1 MTSTKGVVMSDSG
14 WHREAAMEAMIASSR
29 RRVHYLAGHGH
40 APRRCYL
47 FAMTSLAITPQAG
60 VGDLVREWRQRR
72 RLSQLELAGE
82 ADISTRHLS
91 FVENG
96 RSAPSRGMLLR
107 LAERLDM
114 PLRARNE
121 MLHAAGFAALYPER
135 PLGAPEMSQARR
147 TVDAVLQAHA
157 PFPALAV
164 DRHWTL
170 VASNSAVAPLLAGVS
185 AALLQGAVNVLR
197 LSLHPQ
203 GLAPRIDNLD
213 EWRAHLLA
221 RLQHQIDRS
230 GDAQLAALHAELA
243 AYPTR
248 AGGARAHDFA
258 DIAVPLRL
266 RLDGLD
272 APLSLIGT
280 TTVFGTPVDVTL
292 SELALE
298 CFYPADERTREALQR
313 AGRQ

>member
-1 MTSTKGVVMSDSG
+1 MAKSLVGIATLRWRPCSRAGRGQSITREVMG
-14 WHREAAMEAMIASSR
+14 R
-29 RRVHYLAGHGH
+29 R
-40 APRRCYL
+40 PRRCYL
-47 FAMTSLAITPQAG
+47 FAMTSIALPLQSG

-96 RSAPSRGMLLR
+96 RSVPSRSMLLR

-114 PLRARNE
+114 PLRARNQ
-121 MLHAAGFAALYPER
+121 MLHAAGFAALYAER
-135 PLGAPEMSQARR
+135 ALDAPEMSVARR
-147 TVDAVLQAHA
+147 MVDAVLDAHA

-170 VASNSAVAPLLAGVS
+170 LASNAAVAPLLAGVA
-185 AALLQGAVNVLR
+185 AALLQGPINVLR

-203 GLAPRIDNLD
+203 GLAPRIENLA

-221 RLQHQIDRS
+221 RLQQQIDRS

-248 AGGARAHDFA
+248 AGEAQAHDVGG
-258 DIAVPLRL
+258 IAVPLRL
-266 RLDGLD
+266 RVDGL
-272 APLSLIGT
+272 ATPLSLIST

-298 CFYPADERTREALQR
+298 CFYPADERSRAALQR
-313 AGRQ
+313 SAVA

>member
-1 MTSTKGVVMSDSG
+1 MGRATGRRYPAAMTST
-14 WHREAAMEAMIASSR
+14 ALSSR
-29 RRVHYLAGHGH
+29 
-40 APRRCYL
+40 
-47 FAMTSLAITPQAG
+47 AG
-60 VGDLVREWRQRR
+60 VGDLLRDWRQRR

-91 FVENG
+91 FIETG
-96 RSAPSRGMLLR
+96 RSQPSRSMLLR

-121 MLHAAGFAALYPER
+121 MLNAAGFAALYTER
-135 PLGAPEMSQARR
+135 PLDAPEMSVARR
-147 TVDAVLQAHA
+147 TIDAVLDAHA

-170 VASNSAVAPLLAGVS
+170 VASNAAVTALLAGVS
-185 AALLQGAVNVLR
+185 AEMLQGAVNVLR
-197 LSLHPQ
+197 LSLHPD
-203 GLAPRIDNLD
+203 GLAPRIVNLT

-221 RLQHQIDRS
+221 RLQQQVERS

-248 AGGARAHDFA
+248 GDAPVHDA
-258 DIAVPLRL
+258 CAIAVPLRL
-266 RLDGLD
+266 RVDGL
-272 APLSLIGT
+272 AEPLSLIST

-298 CFYPADERTREALQR
+298 CFYPADDATRAALQR
-313 AGRQ
+313 LA

>member
-1 MTSTKGVVMSDSG
+1 MDACSEPARGQSITREVMG
-14 WHREAAMEAMIASSR
+14 RM
-29 RRVHYLAGHGH
+29 
-40 APRRCYL
+40 PRRCYL
-47 FAMTSLAITPQAG
+47 FAMTSTALPMQSG
-60 VGDLVREWRQRR
+60 VGDLMREWRQRR

-96 RSAPSRGMLLR
+96 RSVPSRSMLLR

-121 MLHAAGFAALYPER
+121 MLHAAGFAALYSER
-135 PLGAPEMSQARR
+135 PLDAPEMSVARR
-147 TVDAVLQAHA
+147 TVDAVLNAHA

-170 VASNSAVAPLLAGVS
+170 VASNAAVTPLLAGVS
-185 AALLQGAVNVLR
+185 VALLQGPVNVLR

-203 GLAPRIDNLD
+203 GLAPRIANLA

-221 RLQHQIDRS
+221 RLQQQIERS
-230 GDAQLAALHAELA
+230 GDATLVALHDELA
-243 AYPTR
+243 AYPVR
-248 AGGARAHDFA
+248 AGNAPANEPGG
-258 DIAVPLRL
+258 IAVPLKL
-266 RLDGLD
+266 RVDGL
-272 APLSLIGT
+272 AEPLSLIST

-298 CFYPADERTREALQR
+298 CFYPADERTRAALQAA
-313 AGRQ
+313 AGR

>member
-1 MTSTKGVVMSDSG
+1 MTS
-14 WHREAAMEAMIASSR
+14 AALPAR
-29 RRVHYLAGHGH
+29 
-40 APRRCYL
+40 
-47 FAMTSLAITPQAG
+47 AG

-82 ADISTRHLS
+82 AEISTRHLS

-114 PLRARNE
+114 PLRARNA
-121 MLHAAGFAALYPER
+121 MLHAAGFAALYSER
-135 PLGAPEMSQARR
+135 ALDAPEMSVARR
-147 TVDAVLQAHA
+147 TVDAVLNAHA
-157 PFPALAV
+157 PFPALAI

-170 VASNSAVAPLLAGVS
+170 VAGNAAVAPLLAGVA
-185 AALLQGAVNVLR
+185 AALLQGPVNVLR

-203 GLAPRIDNLD
+203 GLAPRIANLG

-221 RLQHQIDRS
+221 RLQQQIDRS
-230 GDAQLAALHAELA
+230 GDAQLVALHDELA

-248 AGGARAHDFA
+248 GESGPVHDIVG
-258 DIAVPLRL
+258 IAVPLRL
-266 RLDGLD
+266 HVDGL
-272 APLSLIGT
+272 AEPLSLIST

-298 CFYPADERTREALQR
+298 CFYPADERTREVLLR
-313 AGRQ
+313 AGRP

>member
-1 MTSTKGVVMSDSG
+1 MGRATGRRYPAAMTST
-14 WHREAAMEAMIASSR
+14 ALSSR
-29 RRVHYLAGHGH
+29 
-40 APRRCYL
+40 
-47 FAMTSLAITPQAG
+47 AG
-60 VGDLVREWRQRR
+60 VGDLLRDWRQRR

-91 FVENG
+91 FIETG
-96 RSAPSRGMLLR
+96 RSQPSRSMLLR

-121 MLHAAGFAALYPER
+121 MLNAAGFAALYTER
-135 PLGAPEMSQARR
+135 PLDAPEMSVARR
-147 TVDAVLQAHA
+147 TIDAVLDAHA

-170 VASNSAVAPLLAGVS
+170 VASNAAVTALLAGVS
-185 AALLQGAVNVLR
+185 AEMLQGAVNVLR
-197 LSLHPQ
+197 LSLHPD
-203 GLAPRIDNLD
+203 GLAPRIVNLA

-221 RLQHQIDRS
+221 RLQQQVERS

-248 AGGARAHDFA
+248 GDAPVHDAGA
-258 DIAVPLRL
+258 IAVPLRL
-266 RLDGLD
+266 RVDGL
-272 APLSLIGT
+272 AEPLSLIST

-298 CFYPADERTREALQR
+298 CFYPADDATRAALQR
-313 AGRQ
+313 LA

>member
-1 MTSTKGVVMSDSG
+1 MV
-14 WHREAAMEAMIASSR
+14 
-29 RRVHYLAGHGH
+29 LP
-40 APRRCYL
+40 PR
-47 FAMTSLAITPQAG
+47 AG
-60 VGDLVREWRQRR
+60 VGDLLRQWRQRR

-82 ADISTRHLS
+82 ADLSTRHLS

-96 RSAPSRGMLLR
+96 RSVPSRAMLLR
-107 LAERLDM
+107 LADRLDM

-121 MLHAAGFAALYPER
+121 MLHAAGFAPLYSERALD
-135 PLGAPEMSQARR
+135 APEMSVARR
-147 TVDAVLQAHA
+147 TVDAVLAAHA

-170 VASNSAVAPLLAGVS
+170 VASNAAVAPLLAAVS
-185 AALLQGAVNVLR
+185 PKLLQGPVNVLR
-197 LSLHPQ
+197 VSLHPQ
-203 GLAPRIDNLD
+203 GLAPHIENLA

-221 RLQHQIDRS
+221 RLQQQIDRS

-243 AYPTR
+243 AYP
-248 AGGARAHDFA
+248 AGDQDAPSHDYGG
-258 DIAVPLRL
+258 IAVPLRL
-266 RLDGLD
+266 RLPGWA
-272 APLSLIGT
+272 APLSLIST

-313 AGRQ
+313 AAAQQVRERPATMPA